1 MKKRYLITFALAAI
15 LAGACIPSVNPFY
28 TEKDVV
34 FDPRLSGEWQEKDNT
49 NNPEIWK
56 FERSTNNAL
65 KLTVVEQGKTGEFA
79 AQLFKLGQEQFLDLI
94 PTDCNYATNQAD
106 LVAFSMFPGHLLV
119 HVPQIEPEL
128 SVAFFD
134 FDWLEKY
141 LKQNPKALAHHL
153 ESDRIVLTAE
163 TRDLQKFVLKHLG
176 TNELFK
182 ESGQMAR
189 RPGETPSTNSAW

>member
-1 MKKRYLITFALAAI
+1 MKKRNMIAFAIAAI
-15 LAGACIPSVNPFY
+15 LASACIPSVNSFY

-34 FDPRLSGEWQEKDNT
+34 SDPRLIGQWQEKDNT

-56 FERSTNNAL
+56 FEQTNNTL

-79 AQLFKLGQEQFLDLI
+79 ANLFKLGREQFLDLI

-106 LVAFSMFPGHLLV
+106 LVAFSMFPGHLLM
-119 HVPQIEPEL
+119 HVTQIEPEL
-128 SVAFFD
+128 SLAFFD
-134 FDWLEKY
+134 FDWLDKY
-141 LKQNPKALAHHL
+141 LKQNPKALEHHR
-153 ESDRIVLTAE
+153 EGDRIVLTAD

-182 ESGQMAR
+182 EPGQMVRRTDEGSPTNRAR
-189 RPGETPSTNSAW
+189 